1 MKIIL
6 SMLLPP
12 KELVYLLIH
21 TKEILSQRTRM
32 TKKHSV
38 SIEFQIE

>member
-1 MKIIL
+1 L

-12 KELVYLLIH
+12 KELVYLSIH

-32 TKKHSV
+32 TKKHSL
-38 SIEFQIE
+38 SMNFK